1 MFLRF
6 KPLLNCAS
14 LIILFNPILQHT
26 NLLALTPQ
34 SLHLPFLLFL
44 ITFEHRFDFFAC
56 NFCLQGFK
64 GIYFF
69 LFCRRLLLVN
79 YWLEH
84 RAVGVEDLI
93 VNRLVSPFDPRLA
106 LFLITL
112 SNLSQL
118 RLICF
123 IFYSCLNYGLY
134 LFLGILNY
142 LVGLFLLCLEQ
153 SDARM

>member
-1 MFLRF
+1 M
-6 KPLLNCAS
+6 
-14 LIILFNPILQHT
+14 
-26 NLLALTPQ
+26 
-34 SLHLPFLLFL
+34 
-44 ITFEHRFDFFAC
+44 
-56 NFCLQGFK
+56 
-64 GIYFF
+64 
-69 LFCRRLLLVN
+69 LVN

-84 RAVGVEDLI
+84 RAVGVEDLN

-123 IFYSCLNYGLY
+123 IFDSCLNDGLY